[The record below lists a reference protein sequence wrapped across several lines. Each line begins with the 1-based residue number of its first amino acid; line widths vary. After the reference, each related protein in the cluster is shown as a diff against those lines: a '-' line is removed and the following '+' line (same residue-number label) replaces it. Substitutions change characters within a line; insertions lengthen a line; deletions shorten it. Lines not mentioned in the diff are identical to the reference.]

1 MDRMNERAAQNRTRI
16 SGKLEELSEVTRQG
30 KERIGEKANEF
41 SAKREQIRQ
50 EQAIKRGNSRQ
61 RLAET
66 RARLR
71 RPQTPQQKTIRSIYS
86 FVVGGISAVLVL
98 THAWP
103 ASLFEKW
110 GWRLEAGS
118 RFSDFPIFI
127 ATCVCVFLVLL
138 PVPLLVI
145 RRYAPHPSKPQQPA
159 GSPVE
164 SETGPKDFLD

>member
-1 MDRMNERAAQNRTRI
+1 MDRVNERTAQSRERI
-16 SGKLEELSEVTRQG
+16 SGKLDELSKATREG
-30 KERIGEKANEF
+30 KERIGEKAEEF
-41 SAKREQIRQ
+41 SARREQIRQ
-50 EQAIKRGNSRQ
+50 EQAIKREHSRQ

-71 RPQTPQQKTIRSIYS
+71 RPQTPQQKKIRSIYS

-98 THAWP
+98 THTWP

-110 GWRLEAGS
+110 GWKLEVGS

-138 PVPLLVI
+138 PVPLLII
-145 RRYAPHPSKPQQPA
+145 RRYAPHPSEPEKAA
-159 GSPVE
+159 GSSE
-164 SETGPKDFLD
+164 SGPKDFLD